1 MEKKITNTDGIDSS
15 NSDISIAAVIPN
27 IPIIPITPIQ
37 HTIDTYTVN
46 NSGTKST
53 GSVAYCDSNRSIH
66 CNISITPGAKF
77 KSIKRVLLL
86 LSNNTGASEG
96 FAVYKALSNTIL
108 EGRPFAY
115 VANRYNSNNS
125 ISHRVIDISD
135 FICGSKT
142 QTIHIAIQSI
152 DGNYLSVNTASTT
165 LEVEYLEDDDFIP
178 NVSKF
183 KGGVGAKGAYSVNT
197 RNGKLFYTQNLI
209 VAKGGRMPLGLSLT
223 YNAADCDN
231 SSPNGMSA
239 GIKGWTFNYAQT
251 LKTSSTSYTLLDG
264 AHKYRTFEASTNNS
278 AYKFDKSGKS
288 GAYLVE
294 DSTGYTVS
302 DGKATT
308 YKFSTNKRLTQI
320 TVAGGASVM
329 TTAITYNSN
338 GTINTITDGMGDVY
352 SFAYA
357 TNSITI
363 SRGTT
368 ALVEL
373 TLSSTRLTQVKYL
386 LSGET
391 YSFTYN
397 TNGELLTVT
406 ETALDKKCVFA
417 HSDAGEVTAI
427 KNYVYK
433 NNVTSPTDSYHFYYA
448 PLKTSIGKCRNSDI
462 AGREYSSTIYH
473 FAENGETIFVC
484 EDGESGAFK
493 NMHFREKNDYEKYS
507 SEIIDIAN
515 SEHAAAFLFNNKT
528 TYACETTQLGATHSK
543 ASNTL
548 VFDSSTFKSDSF
560 IITAKA
566 LINANSY
573 ISTKDVQYI
582 TLTVKE
588 GNTIVHTLNFDA
600 QRRGY
605 QVKSAMITLPR
616 GVHSLTAE
624 LKIYNMRADI
634 EISDFFIFE
643 TSKGKR
649 LEYVDAFTDNTM
661 PEEVDK
667 EGKSWFLNRGGY
679 TLTSG
684 TTQVPG
690 VKYTAKDYILT
701 TISRLKNP
709 NSFNVWYNDGENM
722 LGGVSSAYL
731 VKNSV
736 TQSITSVRCS
746 ILTKGIEKTVFMAT
760 KPSSK
765 TGAMLSETITTRIN
779 IGDGAEENTFFTTGV
794 EYNSYMKPIEVTD
807 EDGIVTEYTY
817 NDFGEELT
825 EKVFPSTQPTLN
837 TLLTKEYSGGNLS
850 AVKEKRLTTEY
861 THTFNYNSDDTLNYE
876 ITPGGQ
882 YIYRSYAADR
892 EKLSQ
897 LRATV
902 SGSLN
907 SNNMTYTGD
916 LLNTATHNATTITF
930 GYDDRNNINCVNIAG
945 SGILSK
951 TTTYNSYGTTEVVIE
966 YSNGAK
972 IKTYYDEYNRLIR
985 VTDVTGTETEICAY
999 IYSDKA
1005 VSNSIVSPT
1014 DLSLSRSANSKLY
1027 AFIDTAAG
1035 NRTNYVYD
1043 EYGNLKETQTGTI
1056 KNTLIRDN
1064 FNRPKISIF
1073 YGPTKTLQREVVYE
1087 NDKTNRI
1094 ISEKLSLGANL
1105 THINYTRD
1113 ALKRISE
1120 IKTVRDGNG
1129 YARKFFYTV
1138 RGPIPIPEGTTN
1150 YVGSVSYYNMV
1161 NDVSTLEKTEGIV
1174 YNADGNIITYGDNTY
1189 VYDNLGRLLRENN
1202 KALDKTFLFVYNVGG
1217 NIVSKTEY
1225 AYTTGTVGTAI
1236 KTYNYTYGNAWK
1248 DQLTA
1253 FDGSAITYDASGN
1266 PTSYLGKTLTWG
1278 RGRLLTKYVSGSNTV
1293 EMQYDGK
1300 GMRIGKSKKIGST
1313 TTNSTYTYDNSG
1325 KLRTEVEGSTTR
1337 NYIYGQDGIVG
1348 YEENGEQ
1355 FMYRKNFFGDITA
1368 IYQGTTKIAEYSY
1381 DAWGNCTITT
1391 NVNGYGTRNPFRYR
1405 GYYFDTDLNM
1415 YYLMTRYYD
1424 PQIGRFINADTINYL
1439 KPNSING
1446 LNLYAYCKNNPTR
1459 NIDPLGTAEYV
1470 CWDESGKVDPDEWT
1484 NRSAGGGNMHGTN
1497 RFCSDSGTM
1506 NIVDDGNNDD
1516 KKPVDNSPN
1525 FDPSTLIPSDID
1537 WSGLGE
1543 KAIFYVEQGVYYTK
1557 AIVVSAV
1564 SLPAVIIFV
1573 PLMYWA
1579 EKTGVVLSSND
1590 VAGAAQTMVSAAGN
1604 YTDSRLSGRASS
1616 GIGDKIVYSMFG
1628 DDETGFYDFLE

>member
-1 MEKKITNTDGIDSS
+1 MEKKITNTDGIESS
-15 NSDISIAAVIPN
+15 NNDISVTAVIPN

-53 GSVAYCDSNRSIH
+53 GSIAYCDSNRSIH

-115 VANRYNSNNS
+115 VANRYNSNKS
-125 ISHRVIDISD
+125 ISYRVIDISD

-352 SFAYA
+352 SFTYA
-357 TNSITI
+357 TNTITI

-368 ALVEL
+368 ALAAL

-397 TNGELLTVT
+397 ANGELLTVT

-417 HSDAGEVTAI
+417 YSDAGEVTAV
-427 KNYVYK
+427 KNYVFK

-484 EDGESGAFK
+484 EDGDAGAFK
-493 NMHFREKNDYEKYS
+493 NMRFRDKNDYEKYTAD
-507 SEIIDIAN
+507 IIDLSSSA
-515 SEHAAAFLFNNKT
+515 HAGAFAFDGQPS
-528 TYACETTQLGATHSK
+528 YSCETTQLGATHTK
-543 ASNTL
+543 GSNTL
-548 VFDSSTFKSDSF
+548 AFDSSSYKSESF

-573 ISTKDVQYI
+573 ISTNAFQNI

-588 GNTIVHTLNFDA
+588 GTSIIGTLTFDA

-624 LKIYNMRADI
+624 LKIYNMHADI

-643 TSKGKR
+643 TSKGKH

-684 TTQVPG
+684 TTEVPD

-709 NSFNVWYNDGENM
+709 SLFNVWYNDGENM

-731 VKNSV
+731 VKNGV
-736 TQSITSVRCS
+736 TQSITSVRCC

-760 KPSSK
+760 KPSAK
-765 TGAMLSETITTRIN
+765 TGAMISEIITTRIN
-779 IGDGAEENTFFTTGV
+779 SEDGAADNTFFTTSV

-807 EDGIVTEYTY
+807 DDGIITQYTY
-817 NDFGEELT
+817 NNYGEVLT
-825 EKVFPSTQPTLN
+825 EKVFPSSQSALN
-837 TLLTKEYSGGNLS
+837 MLVTKEYSGGNLS
-850 AVKEKRLTTEY
+850 AIKEKRLTTEY

-876 ITPGGQ
+876 ITPSGQ

-951 TTTYNSYGTTEVVIE
+951 TTTYNSYGTTEVVTE

-1014 DLSLSRSANSKLY
+1014 DLSLSRSENSKLY
-1027 AFIDTAAG
+1027 AFIDTVAG

-1043 EYGNLKETQTGTI
+1043 EYGNLKETQTGS
-1056 KNTLIRDN
+1056 IREYVNARDRYYRVTSTA
-1064 FNRPKISIF
+1064 FTD
-1073 YGPTKTLQREVVYE
+1073 GTKTVQNDVAYE
-1087 NDKTNRI
+1087 DINTGRVQ
-1094 ISEKLSLGANL
+1094 SEKILIDNSA
-1105 THINYTRD
+1105 TDVNYTRD
-1113 ALKRISE
+1113 ALKRLTG
-1120 IKTVRDGNG
+1120 IKVTQGVNG
-1129 YARKFFYTV
+1129 YKRAFAYV
-1138 RGPIPIPEGTTN
+1138 PRGAVASPEGTTN
-1150 YVGSVSYYNMV
+1150 YIGSVSYYNV
-1161 NDVSTLEKTEGIV
+1161 INDAETLEKTENV
-1174 YNADGNIITYGDNTY
+1174 EYNADGHIIKYGDKTY

-1202 KALDKTFLFVYNVGG
+1202 KNLDKTFLFVYNVGG

-1253 FDGSAITYDASGN
+1253 FDGTAITYDAAGN
-1266 PTSYLGKTLTWG
+1266 PLNYLGKTLTWS
-1278 RGRLLTKYVSGSNTV
+1278 RGRLLTKYVSGSKTV

-1300 GMRIGKSKKIGST
+1300 GMRIGKSRKIGST
-1313 TTNSTYTYDNSG
+1313 TTNSTYIYDNSG
-1325 KLRTEVEGSTTR
+1325 KLHTEVEGSTTR
-1337 NYIYGQDGIVG
+1337 NYIYGADGVVG
-1348 YEENGEQ
+1348 YEENNEQ
-1355 FMYRKNFFGDITA
+1355 FMYRKNFFGDIIA
-1368 IYQGTTKIAEYSY
+1368 IYKGATKIAEYSY
-1381 DAWGNCTITT
+1381 DAWGNCTITHDS
-1391 NVNGYGTRNPFRYR
+1391 NGYGARNPFRYR

-1424 PQIGRFINADTINYL
+1424 PRTGRFINADNLNYL
-1439 KPNSING
+1439 EPQTING
-1446 LNLYAYCKNNPTR
+1446 LNLYAYCGNNPIMC
-1459 NIDPLGTAEYV
+1459 IDPMGTEVEENCYR
-1470 CWDESGKVDPDEWT
+1470 DETDLDNQIWNSGAGVGGGTVPRGT
-1484 NRSAGGGNMHGTN
+1484 STSQNGGNARSANTTQNGSHLVGANGTKIVSHTVWSFGKTERLDVENPNPGVRAGQIHYHDSNNQKYMYDFNSRQFQNSTSRIESLMTNTRFLYGLEKAYAFLGEVYGGN
-1497 RFCSDSGTM
+1497 
-1506 NIVDDGNNDD
+1506 
-1516 KKPVDNSPN
+1516 
-1525 FDPSTLIPSDID
+1525 
-1537 WSGLGE
+1537 
-1543 KAIFYVEQGVYYTK
+1543 
-1557 AIVVSAV
+1557 
-1564 SLPAVIIFV
+1564 
-1573 PLMYWA
+1573 
-1579 EKTGVVLSSND
+1579 
-1590 VAGAAQTMVSAAGN
+1590 
-1604 YTDSRLSGRASS
+1604 
-1616 GIGDKIVYSMFG
+1616 
-1628 DDETGFYDFLE
+1628 